1 MTGWVLLITLAATA
15 FVFLSLGYMLGR
27 VMESEQRLINE
38 ENERLEYLRQEAIQ
52 AAMRRHP
59 SYHLRAVKDAD
70 DIA

>member
-1 MTGWVLLITLAATA
+1 MTGWILLITLAATA

-38 ENERLEYLRQEAIQ
+38 ENERLEMLRTEAIQ

-59 SYHLRAVKDAD
+59 SYHLRSVREAEE
-70 DIA
+70 